1 MKKFLVLLT
10 ACALV
15 AAFTVP
21 AMAKMEWSF
30 YGSSRLFTQVVD
42 DDWEIQ
48 TGNPAQQFDDTDF
61 GLGLQGNSRFG
72 AWARSDTIVGR
83 VEFGVGGADSDNNVD
98 TRLLYGI
105 WKLSWANFIIGQTY
119 TPAAAQFLSNQVYQ
133 GDIDLLFYGAMYAGR
148 QPQLKFEIPFT
159 NGMFEIAAISPNSP
173 QRWAVGNVVNGNA
186 LGSVE
191 TDTYM
196 PKFEARLA
204 YKFGPAQFRLGGG
217 WNSYEITG
225 IDVVN
230 VEHERDIDSWFI
242 VGDIMFGMGPF
253 YLNVGGSVAEN
264 PAEYGLLGSVR
275 SPAGTQLAATY
286 DATINGVQD
295 VDSWSVVAVA
305 GFKLN
310 DMLSFEAGWGHLEQD
325 VTVAAVNFEDDV
337 DSYYLQAVI
346 TPIKGVRIIPEIG
359 VIDYGDLEISNAA
372 DVNQGD
378 ETYYMIQWRI
388 DF

>member
-30 YGSSRLFTQVVD
+30 YGSSRLTTDVVD

-48 TGNPAQQFDDTDF
+48 TGNAAQQFDDTDF
-61 GLGLQGNSRFG
+61 DLWLQGNSRFG

-83 VEFGVGGADSDNNVD
+83 IEMGMSETNVS
-98 TRLLYGI
+98 TRLIYGI

-119 TPAAAQFLSNQVYQ
+119 TPAAAQFLSNQVFG
-133 GDIDLLFYGAMYAGR
+133 GDADLLNSGFLYAGR
-148 QPQLKFEIPFT
+148 QAQLKFEIPFT
-159 NGMFEIAAISPNSP
+159 NGVFEIAAIAPNSP
-173 QRWAVGNVVNGNA
+173 AVTGWAAGTVVNGNA

-204 YKFGPAQFRLGGG
+204 YKFGPAQFRIGGG
-217 WNSYEITG
+217 WNSYEVTG
-225 IDVVN
+225 IDVIN
-230 VEHERDIDSWFI
+230 QEHERDIDTWFV
-242 VGDIMFGMGPF
+242 VGDIMFSMGPF
-253 YLNVGGSVAEN
+253 YANVGGHFGEN
-264 PAEYGLLGSVR
+264 PDEFGLIGQVNG
-275 SPAGTQLAATY
+275 AGQLSATY
-286 DATINGVQD
+286 DATTGGIAD
-295 VDSWSVVAVA
+295 VDEWGVVVVA

-310 DMLSFEAGWGHLEQD
+310 DMISFEAGWGHLDQD
-325 VTVAAVNFEDDV
+325 IDVAAVHTEDDV
-337 DSYYLQAVI
+337 DTYYLQAVI
-346 TPIKGVRIIPEIG
+346 TPIKGVKIIPEIG
-359 VIDYGDLEISNAA
+359 VNDYGDLEVSNAA
-372 DVNQGD
+372 DTSQGD
-378 ETYYMIQWRI
+378 ETYYLIQWRI

>member
-30 YGSSRLFTQVVD
+30 YGSSRVFTQVVD

-48 TGNPAQQFDDTDF
+48 TGNAAQQFDDTDF

-83 VEFGVGGADSDNNVD
+83 IEMGMSSTNVS
-98 TRLLYGI
+98 TRLIYGI

-119 TPAAAQFLSNQVYQ
+119 TPAAAQFLSNQVFG
-133 GDIDLLFYGAMYAGR
+133 GDADLLNSGFVYAGR

-159 NGMFEIAAISPNSP
+159 NGVFEIAAIAPTSPAVTG
-173 QRWAVGNVVNGNA
+173 WAAGTVVGGNA

-191 TDTYM
+191 ADTYM

-217 WNSYEITG
+217 WNSYEVTG
-225 IDVVN
+225 IDAIN
-230 VEHERDIDSWFI
+230 QEHERDIDSYFI
-242 VGDIMFGMGPF
+242 VGDIMFSMGPF
-253 YLNVGGSVAEN
+253 YANVGGHFGEN
-264 PAEYGLLGSVR
+264 PQEYGLAG
-275 SPAGTQLAATY
+275 SPAGPGWAANLTATY
-286 DATINGVQD
+286 DATTNGIAD
-295 VDSWSVVAVA
+295 VDSWGVGVVA

-325 VTVAAVNFEDDV
+325 ITVATINTDDDV
-337 DSYYLQAVI
+337 DTYYLQAVI
-346 TPIKGVRIIPEIG
+346 TPIKGVYIIPEIG
-359 VIDYGDLEISNAA
+359 VADYGDREITNAV
-372 DVNQGD
+372 DVPQGD
-378 ETYYMIQWRI
+378 ETYYVIKWQI
-388 DF
+388 NF